1 MWKNTFLCGKHHSF
15 FFFFCL
21 FCYKIPGYTFSYLW
35 LHSIQMNCY
44 LYWLCCLL
52 SGTSRVKEP
61 AFHVTVIIVAILTFY
76 MCHFGQE
83 MLSEIDGQELS
94 LNLHSDSKLAS
105 FEDSSGK
112 YNESIV
118 TSTWYSLFQ
127 LLHVDL

>member
-1 MWKNTFLCGKHHSF
+1 M
-15 FFFFCL
+15 
-21 FCYKIPGYTFSYLW
+21 
-35 LHSIQMNCY
+35 
-44 LYWLCCLL
+44 
-52 SGTSRVKEP
+52 KEP

-76 MCHFGQE
+76 MCHVGQE